1 MKIAAIDFDHTI
13 PIITRGCEVDI
24 RIVEKT
30 GDGHYLGDTPT
41 IIDPLAEAQV

>member
-13 PIITRGCEVDI
+13 PVITRGCEVDI

-30 GDGHYLGDTPT
+30 
-41 IIDPLAEAQV
+41 